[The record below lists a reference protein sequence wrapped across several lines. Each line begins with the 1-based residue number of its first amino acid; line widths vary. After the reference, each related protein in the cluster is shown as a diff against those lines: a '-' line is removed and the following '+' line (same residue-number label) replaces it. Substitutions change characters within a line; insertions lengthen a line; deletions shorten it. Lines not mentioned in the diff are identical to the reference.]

1 MTWQLLETK
10 CTQPTKSVAYFGSIL
25 IQLIQLV
32 SIIDKTK
39 KLLLFGFTCF
49 CFNYF
54 FLFQIPIL
62 KMVNVFSLKIQGQN
76 NKNSFIQIYLLNELS
91 NIKSKGI
98 EISPQNMINISHLF
112 KEINE
117 NLNSECHLS
126 LL

>member
-1 MTWQLLETK
+1 
-10 CTQPTKSVAYFGSIL
+10 
-25 IQLIQLV
+25 
-32 SIIDKTK
+32 
-39 KLLLFGFTCF
+39 
-49 CFNYF
+49 
-54 FLFQIPIL
+54 
-62 KMVNVFSLKIQGQN
+62 MVNIFSLKIQGQN

-117 NLNSECHLS
+117 NLSSECHLS

>member
-1 MTWQLLETK
+1 
-10 CTQPTKSVAYFGSIL
+10 
-25 IQLIQLV
+25 
-32 SIIDKTK
+32 
-39 KLLLFGFTCF
+39 
-49 CFNYF
+49 
-54 FLFQIPIL
+54 
-62 KMVNVFSLKIQGQN
+62 MVNIFSLKIQGQN